1 MDDTPTPITGAQA
14 RTDDSPTPIT
24 GAQARTPA
32 NPIRRLTIIVL
43 VLCIVWF
50 TYSLI
55 SNRFTPYTDQ
65 ATVQAYVVRIAPDIN
80 GRIRAVKVIDN
91 QAVKAGDIL
100 FEIDPER
107 FQIAVESAK
116 AQLAAAGFAVGA
128 STAALAAAQAR
139 VAEAKAKLANAETQ
153 SARVFDLVKQG
164 IEPKSKGELAKSSLE
179 SAIADVDRTNADVE
193 QARQNL
199 GPQGKDNPQIR
210 EAQAALDKSNRDLAD
225 TTVRAP
231 SNGVITNLQLAA
243 GQFVAAGQ
251 SVMTFIDA
259 EVIWIESHFDENSL
273 EHLKTGDAVDVV
285 LDIRPG
291 RIYPGRIESIGWAVD
306 SRDIDPATGLPTI
319 RNDTGW
325 LRDAQK
331 FAVRIQFDPDT
342 RPRGI
347 RLGSQANVVV
357 YTGNSSITDKIG
369 RLWIILISYLT
380 YFG

>member
-1 MDDTPTPITGAQA
+1 M
-14 RTDDSPTPIT
+14 
-24 GAQARTPA
+24 
-32 NPIRRLTIIVL
+32 VL
-43 VLCIVWF
+43 F

-55 SNRFTPYTDQ
+55 ANRLTPYTDQ
-65 ATVQAYVVRIAPDIN
+65 ATVQAYVVRIAPDVN
-80 GRIRAVKVIDN
+80 GRIRAVKVVDN
-91 QAVKAGDIL
+91 QAVKAGDVL

-107 FQIAVESAK
+107 FEIAVELAK

-139 VAEAKAKLANAETQ
+139 LAEAKAKLANAETQ
-153 SARVFDLVKQG
+153 SARTFDLVKKG
-164 IEPKSKGELAKSSLE
+164 IEFKAKGELSKSSLE
-179 SAIADVDRTNADVE
+179 SAIADVDRTTADVE

-199 GPQGKDNPQIR
+199 GPQGKDNPQIC

-231 SNGVITNLQLAA
+231 SDGVITNLQLAA

-259 EVIWIESHFDENSL
+259 EVIWIESQFDENSL
-273 EHLKTGDAVDVV
+273 EHIKTGDAVDVV

-325 LRDAQK
+325 IRDTQK
-331 FAVRIQFDPDT
+331 FAVRIEFNPDT
-342 RPRGI
+342 RPKSI

-357 YTGNSSITDKIG
+357 YTGSSAITDGIG
-369 RLWIILISYLT
+369 RIWIILVSYLT
-380 YFG
+380 YFS